1 MPERDMQ
8 TDQVTLVNERKESI
22 YLEWE
27 CRKGAVVGSFISVY
41 EQQQATEF

>member
-8 TDQVTLVNERKESI
+8 TDQVTFGEREERVI

-27 CRKGAVVGSFISVY
+27 CRKGAVVGSFIES
-41 EQQQATEF
+41 TSSNKPLEF